1 MKTFANSPEI
11 AAFQIDTS
19 MTKCL
24 FKLRPAGFPA
34 HSAQPAA
41 VCLAVYLLLACT
53 PAVAQAS
60 APANQGGT
68 IHGIVKSGNMPIP
81 GVAVTAVNPQSRQR
95 VVTWTDVDG
104 SYTLQVPEDGS
115 YFVRTQ
121 MAAFAPA
128 FTQVT
133 INAANRTAKADLE
146 MFLQSRAPDTRQQ
159 FMQQMAA
166 QGGRGFQSLSV
177 TPGEG
182 GADPSASAADD
193 PGTSAGIAALGGAAT
208 SATESV
214 AVSGSTENSSL
225 AGMSSEELQQRVQE
239 FRDQQSAPGGGG
251 FRGGEGGGFFGGG
264 GFGGGSGFGGGGFGI
279 GRGRFNINKPH
290 GSLYYSIG
298 DSALNAAGYSL
309 PGTPT
314 SKPNYYQ
321 SRFGATVGGP
331 LNIPKI
337 YKGGDK
343 TSYFI
348 NYTGNVG
355 ENPFDQF
362 ATVPTLA
369 ERNGDFSATTIAS
382 GRNAGALVQIFDPT
396 TGMPFANNVIPANRI
411 NSAAAGLLSFIPPPN
426 LPGDT
431 QNFHRT
437 TSYTSNIDSISVRI
451 NHILGA
457 LPTRRTGGG
466 GDRGGGGRGG
476 RFSVK
481 SINFGLSYQTRDST
495 QLNVFPSIA
504 GKTRVHNLDIPVG
517 YIRSFGK
524 INNILRFDFNQNR
537 SSTQNLYAFNQNIA
551 GNLGINGVSQNPFDW
566 GLPSL
571 SFSNFNGVQDVTPS
585 QTKNQTLSLS
595 DFMIWSHGK
604 HTLRWGGDYRAI
616 QLNIRTDRN
625 ARGTFTFSGFNTAQ
639 FNTPKGLVP
648 APNTGFDFADFL
660 LGLPQQTSAQFG
672 TNNYDFH
679 GNSWDMFLQDEWRAT
694 SNLSLNLG
702 LRYEYVSPYTEA
714 HNQIANLI
722 FTPGLTTVL
731 PVLPG
736 HPGLPASLVRPDR
749 NNFAPRVGIAW
760 KATPKTVVRAS
771 YGMNYN
777 TGAYAGMILQLAFQ
791 PPFSFTQ
798 TNTQSSPTAP
808 LTLQNGFLHAQNGL
822 VTNNY
827 AIDPNYRLGYVQIW
841 NADVQEEI
849 TPTVLLNFDYTGT
862 KGTRLDV
869 VEAPNRTA
877 TGLLNPIVQPFSW
890 ETSAADSTANAA
902 SVRARKRLQH
912 GISIGGTYTFSKS
925 IDNASSIGG
934 GATVV
939 AQDPNNLSA
948 ERGLSS
954 FDQRHR
960 FTADYLWELPFGH
973 DKRWLTDSSVW
984 RGIFG
989 DWQWS
994 GDWTIASGL
1003 PFTPRVLNNFADISR
1018 GTNGTL
1024 RPNVTGQPIALSN
1037 PTVAEWFNIAAFV
1050 APPGGQFGNA
1060 RRNSIEGPGT
1070 VVFDMA
1076 LTKVFPMKEARV
1088 MELRAQATNVFNT
1101 PQFTSISTVVDSR
1114 TYGEVIGTGSMRTV
1128 QLSAR
1133 FRF

>member
-1 MKTFANSPEI
+1 
-11 AAFQIDTS
+11 
-19 MTKCL
+19 MTKRL
-24 FKLRPAGFPA
+24 FQSKPASFPA
-34 HSAQPAA
+34 HSVQPTV
-41 VCLAVYLLLACT
+41 VCVIVYLLLACT
-53 PAVAQAS
+53 LAIAQTS
-60 APANQGGT
+60 ATQGGT
-68 IHGIVKSGNMPIP
+68 IRGTVKSGNMPIP
-81 GVAVTAVNPQSRQR
+81 GVAVTAVNPQTRQR

-104 SYTLQVPEDGS
+104 SYSLQVPEDGN

-133 INAANRTAKADLE
+133 INGANRTAKADLE

-182 GADPSASAADD
+182 GADSSAGAGDD
-193 PGTSAGIAALGGAAT
+193 PAASAGIAALGTAAS

-239 FRDQQSAPGGGG
+239 FRDQQGAPGGGG

-264 GFGGGSGFGGGGFGI
+264 GFGGGSGFGGGGGGFGI

-290 GSLYYSIG
+290 GSIYYSLG
-298 DSALNAAGYSL
+298 DSVLNAAPYSL
-309 PGTPT
+309 TGQVNP
-314 SKPNYYQ
+314 KPSYFQN
-321 SRFGATVGGP
+321 RFGADLGGP

-343 TSYFI
+343 TFYFVHY
-348 NYTGNVG
+348 NGNVG

-362 ATVPTLA
+362 ATVPTLG
-369 ERNGDFSATTIAS
+369 ERNGNFSATTVAS
-382 GRNAGALVQIFDPT
+382 GRNAGAPVQIFDPSSH
-396 TGMPFANNVIPANRI
+396 MPFANNTIPANRI
-411 NSAAAGLLSFIPPPN
+411 NSAAAGLLAFIPLPN
-426 LPGDT
+426 LPGDV

-437 TSYTSNIDSISVRI
+437 TSTTNNGNDFNVRI
-451 NHILGA
+451 NHTLGA
-457 LPTRRTGGG
+457 APTPRRTLGGNRPG
-466 GDRGGGGRGG
+466 GDRGRGG
-476 RFSVK
+476 RFARS
-481 SINFGLSYQTRDST
+481 SINFGLHYSTRD
-495 QLNVFPSIA
+495 NVIVNAFPGIGGHTS
-504 GKTRVHNLDIPVG
+504 VHSLDVPLG
-517 YIRSFGK
+517 YIRSFGQ
-524 INNILRFDFNQNR
+524 INNILRLDFNQNR
-537 SSTQNLYAFNQNIA
+537 VSTHNLYAFNQNIA

-571 SFSNFNGVQDVTPS
+571 SFSNFNGLQDVTPA
-585 QTKNQTLSLS
+585 QQKNQTYSLS
-595 DFMIWSHGK
+595 DFMVWSHGK
-604 HTLRWGGDYRAI
+604 HTLRWGGDLRLI

-625 ARGTFTFSGFNTAQ
+625 ARGSFTFSGFNTAQ
-639 FNTPKGLVP
+639 LINTPKGLAP

-672 TNNYDFH
+672 TNNYDFR
-679 GNSWDMFLQDEWRAT
+679 GNFWDIFVQDEWRAT
-694 SNLSLNLG
+694 SNLSLNMG
-702 LRYEYVSPYTEA
+702 LRYEYASPYTEV

-722 FTPGLTTVL
+722 FTPGLATVL

-736 HPGLPASLVRPDR
+736 QPDLPASLVRPDR

-777 TGAYAGMILQLAFQ
+777 TGAYASMIQQLAFQ

-798 TNTQSSPTAP
+798 TNTESPTTP
-808 LTLQNGFLHAQNGL
+808 LTLQNGFLPAQNGL

-827 AIDPNYRLGYVQIW
+827 AVNPNYRLGYVQIW
-841 NADVQEEI
+841 NADVQQEI
-849 TPTVLLNFDYTGT
+849 TPTVIVNVDYTGT

-877 TGLLNPIVQPFSW
+877 TGLLNPNVQPFSW
-890 ETSAADSTANAA
+890 ETSVADSTANAA

-939 AQDPNNLSA
+939 AQDPNNLAA

-984 RGIFG
+984 RDIFG

-1024 RPNVTGQPIALSN
+1024 RANVTGQPVALSN
-1037 PTVAEWFNIAAFV
+1037 PGVAEWFNTAAFF
-1050 APPGGQFGNA
+1050 APPNGQFGDA
-1060 RRNSIEGPGT
+1060 RRNSIKGPGT
-1070 VVFDMA
+1070 VMFDMA
-1076 LTKVFPMKEARV
+1076 LTKVFPLKEARV

-1101 PQFTSISTVVDSR
+1101 HQFTSISTVVDSR
-1114 TYGEVIGTGSMRTV
+1114 TYGQVIGTGSMRTV

>member
-1 MKTFANSPEI
+1 
-11 AAFQIDTS
+11 
-19 MTKCL
+19 MTKRL
-24 FKLRPAGFPA
+24 FQLKPASFSAP
-34 HSAQPAA
+34 SAQPVT
-41 VCLAVYLLLACT
+41 VCLAVYFLLACT
-53 PAVAQAS
+53 LAMAQAS

-68 IHGIVKSGNMPIP
+68 IRGVVKSGNMPIP
-81 GVAVTAVNPQSRQR
+81 GVAVTAVNPQTRQR

-104 SYTLQVPEDGS
+104 AYSLQVPEDGS

-182 GADPSASAADD
+182 GTDSSASAADD
-193 PGTSAGIAALGGAAT
+193 PSASAGITALGTAAG

-239 FRDQQSAPGGGG
+239 FRDQQNAPGGGG

-264 GFGGGSGFGGGGFGI
+264 GFGGGGFGGGGGGFGI

-290 GSLYYSIG
+290 GSIYYSIG

-314 SKPNYYQ
+314 SKPNYFQ
-321 SRFGATVGGP
+321 SRFGATLGGP

-369 ERNGDFSATTIAS
+369 ERNGDFSATTIAG
-382 GRNAGALVQIFDPT
+382 GRNAGAPVQIFDPT
-396 TGMPFANNVIPANRI
+396 TQTPFLNNTIPANRI
-411 NSAAAGLLSFIPPPN
+411 NSAAAGLLAFIPLPN

-437 TSYTSNIDSISVRI
+437 TSFTSDINAISVRI
-451 NHILGA
+451 NHILGS
-457 LPTRRTGGG
+457 PPPRRTGS
-466 GDRGGGGRGG
+466 GDRGGGRGG
-476 RFSVK
+476 RGGRSSTK
-481 SINFGLSYQTRDST
+481 SINFGLSYQTRDSV
-495 QLNVFPSIA
+495 QLNPFPSIA
-504 GKTRVHNLDIPVG
+504 GTTRVHNLDVPVG
-517 YIRSFGK
+517 YTRSFGK
-524 INNILRFDFNQNR
+524 INNILRFDFNQSR
-537 SSTQNLYAFNQNIA
+537 SSTRNLYAFAQNIT

-566 GLPSL
+566 GLPGL
-571 SFSNFNGVQDVTPS
+571 SFSNFNGIQDVTPA
-585 QTKNQTLSLS
+585 QTRNQTYSIS
-595 DFMIWSHGK
+595 DFMVWSRGR
-604 HTLRWGGDYRAI
+604 HTLRWGGDFRLI

-625 ARGTFTFSGFNTAQ
+625 ARGTFTFSGLNTAQ
-639 FNTPKGLVP
+639 LISTPKGLAP

-679 GNSWDMFLQDEWRAT
+679 GNFWDMFVQDEWRAT
-694 SNLSLNLG
+694 SNLSFNLG
-702 LRYEYVSPYTEA
+702 LRYEYVSPYTES

-722 FTPGLTTVL
+722 FTPGLTAVL

-736 HPGLPASLVRPDR
+736 QSGLPASLVRPDR

-777 TGAYAGMILQLAFQ
+777 TGAYASMIQQLAFQ

-798 TNTQSSPTAP
+798 TNTESSATP
-808 LTLQNGFLHAQNGL
+808 LTLQNGFLPAQNGL

-827 AIDPNYRLGYVQIW
+827 AVDPNYRLGYVQIW

-849 TPTVLLNFDYTGT
+849 TPTVILNFDYTGT

-869 VEAPNRTA
+869 VEAPNRTS
-877 TGLLNPIVQPFSW
+877 TGLLNPNVQPFTW

-939 AQDPNNLSA
+939 AQDPNDLAA

-973 DKRWLTDSSVW
+973 DKRWLTDSSAW
-984 RGIFG
+984 RDIFG

-1003 PFTPRVLNNFADISR
+1003 PFTPQVLNNFADISR

-1024 RPNVTGQPIALSN
+1024 RPNVTGQQVPLSN
-1037 PTVAEWFNIAAFV
+1037 PTVAEWFNTAAFV
-1050 APPGGQFGNA
+1050 TPPNGQFGNA
-1060 RRNSIEGPGT
+1060 RRNSIEGPGS

-1114 TYGEVIGTGSMRTV
+1114 TYGQVTRAGSMRTV
-1128 QLSAR
+1128 LLTAR

>member
-1 MKTFANSPEI
+1 MKKRL
-11 AAFQIDTS
+11 FQS
-19 MTKCL
+19 K
-24 FKLRPAGFPA
+24 PASFPA
-34 HSAQPAA
+34 PSAQPTA
-41 VCLAVYLLLACT
+41 VCVTVYLLLACT
-53 PAVAQAS
+53 LAMAQAS

-68 IHGIVKSGNMPIP
+68 IRGVVKSGNMPIP
-81 GVAVTAVNPQSRQR
+81 GVAVTAANPQVRQR

-104 SYTLQVPEDGS
+104 SYSLQVPEDGS

-128 FTQVT
+128 FAQVT
-133 INAANRTAKADLE
+133 INTANRTAKADLE

-159 FMQQMAA
+159 FMQQMAN
-166 QGGRGFQSLSV
+166 QGGRGFQSLAV
-177 TPGEG
+177 MQGEG
-182 GADPSASAADD
+182 GADSSAGAGDD
-193 PGTSAGIAALGGAAT
+193 PAASAGIDALGTAAS

-239 FRDQQSAPGGGG
+239 FRDQHSAPGGGG
-251 FRGGEGGGFFGGG
+251 FRGEGGGFFGGG
-264 GFGGGSGFGGGGFGI
+264 GFGGGGGGFGI

-290 GSLYYSIG
+290 GSIYYSIG

-314 SKPNYYQ
+314 SKPNYFQ

-369 ERNGDFSATTIAS
+369 ERNGDFSATTIAA
-382 GRNAGALVQIFDPT
+382 GRNAGTPVQIFDPT
-396 TGMPFANNVIPANRI
+396 TNTPFPNNTIPANRL
-411 NSAAAGLLSFIPPPN
+411 NSTAAGLLAFIPLPN

-437 TSYTSNIDSISVRI
+437 TSYTSDINAISLRI

-457 LPTRRTGGG
+457 LPTRRTGS
-466 GDRGGGGRGG
+466 GDRGGGRGG
-476 RFSVK
+476 RFSAK
-481 SINFGLSYQTRDST
+481 SINFGLSYQTRDSA
-495 QLNVFPSIA
+495 QLNPFPSIA
-504 GKTRVHNLDIPVG
+504 GKTRVHNLDVPVG

-524 INNILRFDFNQNR
+524 INNILRFDFNRNR
-537 SSTQNLYAFNQNIA
+537 SSTRNLYAFAQNIA

-566 GLPSL
+566 GLPGL
-571 SFSNFNGVQDVTPS
+571 SFSNFNGIQDITPS
-585 QTKNQTLSLS
+585 QTKNQTYSIF

-604 HTLRWGGDYRAI
+604 HTLRWGGDFRLI

-625 ARGTFTFSGFNTAQ
+625 ARGSFTFSGFNTAQ
-639 FNTPKGLVP
+639 LINTPRGLVP

-672 TNNYDFH
+672 TNDYGFR
-679 GNSWDMFLQDEWRAT
+679 GNFWDMFVQDEWRAT

-702 LRYEYVSPYTEA
+702 LRYEYVSPYTEV
-714 HNQIANLI
+714 HNHIANLI

-736 HPGLPASLVRPDR
+736 QPGLPASLVRPDR

-777 TGAYAGMILQLAFQ
+777 TGAYASMIQQLAFQ

-798 TNTQSSPTAP
+798 TNIESPTAP
-808 LTLQNGFLHAQNGL
+808 LTLQNGFLPAQNGL

-827 AIDPNYRLGYVQIW
+827 AVNPNYRLGYVQIW

-849 TPTVLLNFDYTGT
+849 TPTMILNFDYTGT

-877 TGLLNPIVQPFSW
+877 TGLLNANVQPFSW

-984 RGIFG
+984 RDIFG

-1024 RPNVTGQPIALSN
+1024 RANVTGQPIALSN
-1037 PTVAEWFNIAAFV
+1037 PTVAEWFNTAAFA
-1050 APPGGQFGNA
+1050 APPGGQFGDA

-1070 VVFDMA
+1070 VMFNMA

-1088 MELRAQATNVFNT
+1088 MELRAQATNVFNA

-1114 TYGEVIGTGSMRTV
+1114 TYGQVVGTGSMRTV